1 MLACWQGGW
10 GQGAGRRPGLQRL
23 LVSLVYSPP
32 GLISGHQCHLTGL
45 AFGKS
50 CAEGCLLVATGQP
63 QGTTLTFQSR
73 DSTDTAWGRKDKQ
86 QQRDCDCATDGLE
99 INTGRISQRAEAAVS
114 RGGRAEG
121 RAQGRLLSP
130 ALFIYPTP
138 SMGCTYDSDQKPV
151 R

>member
-10 GQGAGRRPGLQRL
+10 GGGRSPGLQRL

-50 CAEGCLLVATGQP
+50 CAEGVFAGCHGPAPGHHPHLPEQGLNRHCLGLKGQAAATG
-63 QGTTLTFQSR
+63 LR
-73 DSTDTAWGRKDKQ
+73 L
-86 QQRDCDCATDGLE
+86 ATEGLE
-99 INTGRISQRAEAAVS
+99 INTGRVSQRAEAAVS